1 MANTNLNQR
10 AAAVR
15 DHVWTPKNTGL
26 KEVTEKLKELADIVA
41 QALTGKPAEEE
52 PAPHLA
58 AVPQP
63 GFPGKPAGLV
73 E

>member
-26 KEVTEKLKELADIVA
+26 KEVTEKSRRLIWLLCRNRV
-41 QALTGKPAEEE
+41 
-52 PAPHLA
+52 
-58 AVPQP
+58 
-63 GFPGKPAGLV
+63 FPENRRAWSSNRL
-73 E
+73 